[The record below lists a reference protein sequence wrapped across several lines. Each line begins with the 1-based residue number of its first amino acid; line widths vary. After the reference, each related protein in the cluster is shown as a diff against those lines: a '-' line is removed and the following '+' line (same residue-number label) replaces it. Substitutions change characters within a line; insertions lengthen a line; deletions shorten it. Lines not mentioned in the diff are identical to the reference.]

1 MDIHAIKINYYRSYF
16 YLSRAIGCLVS
27 PLVILSKMLVPL
39 LLLMSVFMVVEIES
53 FNRIF
58 DVLTLVYTVGV
69 IAILYLY
76 RKKSSSI
83 QDTSEDRTYS
93 YKKKSKVQ
101 TWQQKMSGTWKKVE
115 RTGFYE
121 VSASIIKCKNH
132 LSFYN
137 P

>member
-1 MDIHAIKINYYRSYF
+1 
-16 YLSRAIGCLVS
+16 
-27 PLVILSKMLVPL
+27 
-39 LLLMSVFMVVEIES
+39 MSVFMVVEIES